1 MDFLYITHLLNGLL
15 MILLP
20 VGLGIFLSRKLK
32 LGWRLFWIGAA
43 TFIFSQVGHIP
54 FNYGLTY
61 LFRAGILPSP
71 PEAWQ
76 LAFNAVVL
84 GLSAGLW
91 EEGARYVTYR
101 WWAKEA
107 RSWGEGLMLGAGHG
121 GIEAIILGFLVLLTY
136 INMVVARGMDLGNL
150 VSGEQLTSAQ
160 AQIQAYWSIPWYA
173 SLLGALERVFALT
186 FHLAASLLV
195 LQAFIRRQAGWLW
208 LAIGWH
214 TLLDGATVYT
224 AGIWGPYLVEVM
236 LAGFALANLGII
248 FALRRPNEGVIE
260 ERLLNVTGE
269 DASGEYP
276 SLTGAPDATQDW
288 PEDDESADKLEES
301 RFVQ

>member
-1 MDFLYITHLLNGLL
+1 MDFLYITRLLNGLL

-20 VGLGIFLSRKLK
+20 VGLGIFLSRRLN

-43 TFIFSQVGHIP
+43 TFILSQIGHIP

-61 LFRAGILPSP
+61 LFNAGILPSP

-76 LAFNAVVL
+76 LTFNAVVL
-84 GLSAGLW
+84 GLSAGIW
-91 EEGARYVTYR
+91 EEGARYATYR

-121 GIEAIILGFLVLLTY
+121 GIESIILGLLVLWTF

-150 VSGEQLTSAQ
+150 VTPEQLSAAQ
-160 AQIQAYWSIPWYA
+160 AQIQAYWSVPWYTT
-173 SLLGALERVFALT
+173 LLGALERALT
-186 FHLAASLLV
+186 LPFHLAASLLV
-195 LQAFIRRQAGWLW
+195 MQVFVRRQARWLW

-214 TLLDGATVYT
+214 AFLDGTAVYT
-224 AGIWGPYLVEVM
+224 AGIWGPYLVEVL

-248 FALRRPNEGVIE
+248 FALRRPDEDEIE
-260 ERLLNVTGE
+260 AKLLNLK
-269 DASGEYP
+269 D
-276 SLTGAPDATQDW
+276 
-288 PEDDESADKLEES
+288 EDDERKDSGPEDAPTAHYLPDVDETPANLDES
-301 RFVQ
+301 RYVQ